1 MKIRAILPVLKCWTL
16 WYALA
21 LLGMPLLL
29 LAGEPATQ
37 PADQAQDKANAE
49 AQDKANAEAQDKANA
64 ERQAK
69 TWVGGGAGGPRD
81 GVIKLPDGREL
92 NLADLAAQGGG
103 VVMVNANA
111 GDGNKDLTVTEDGRT
126 VTIHEV
132 EGEEIVVTVTED
144 GAEPKEYRAANA
156 EELEKNHPEAF
167 ELYQKYAGDML
178 MHLPAMGAMAGG
190 GGAMIGQ
197 QFRVAIGGP
206 GMHHGPLGAMGG
218 GKVEALGA
226 VCSPVFDDFVRT
238 QLGDGVMV
246 FKVGKDS
253 VGQRIGLE
261 RHDLIKSVNGDEVTY
276 VEDLLSALVNAG
288 DKLTIEVVRKGK
300 PVTLQEK

>member
-1 MKIRAILPVLKCWTL
+1 MKVKRILPLLKNWTI
-16 WYALA
+16 WYALV

-29 LAGEPATQ
+29 LANEPATQ
-37 PADQAQDKANAE
+37 PADQKESKQ
-49 AQDKANAEAQDKANA
+49 QA
-64 ERQAK
+64 ERKAS
-69 TWVGGGAGGPRD
+69 TWVGTGGAGGPMD

-92 NLADLAAQGGG
+92 KLADLAAQGGNM
-103 VVMVNANA
+103 VMVNANN
-111 GDGNKDLTVTEDGRT
+111 GDGNKDMTITEDGR
-126 VTIHEV
+126 VITIHEV
-132 EGEEIVVTVTED
+132 EDEEIVVTVTED

-167 ELYQKYAGDML
+167 ELYQRYAGDML
-178 MHLPAMGAMAGG
+178 MQLPMAGAMAGG
-190 GGAMIGQ
+190 GGGAMVGQ
-197 QFRVAIGGP
+197 HFRVAVGGP
-206 GMHHGPLGAMGG
+206 GMHGGPLGALGG

-246 FKVGKDS
+246 HKVSKDS

-261 RHDLIKSVNGDEVTY
+261 RHDLIKSVNANEVTN
-276 VEDLLSALVNAG
+276 VEDLQTALENAG

-300 PVTLQEK
+300 PLTLQEK

>member
-1 MKIRAILPVLKCWTL
+1 MKAKRILPLLKNWTI
-16 WYALA
+16 WYALV

-29 LAGEPATQ
+29 LAAEPATQ
-37 PADQAQDKANAE
+37 PTE
-49 AQDKANAEAQDKANA
+49 PG
-64 ERQAK
+64 QAK
-69 TWVGGGAGGPRD
+69 RRAAVAGMRD
-81 GVIKLPDGREL
+81 GVIKLPDGREI
-92 NLADLAAQGGG
+92 NIQDLAAQGGNM
-103 VVMVNANA
+103 VMVNANN
-111 GDGNKDLTVTEDGRT
+111 GDGNKDLTITEDGRV

-167 ELYQKYAGDML
+167 ELYQRYGQDM
-178 MHLPAMGAMAGG
+178 MFQLPAAGAMAGG
-190 GGAMIGQ
+190 GGAMVGQ
-197 QFRVAIGGP
+197 QFRVAVGGP

-226 VCSPVFDDFVRT
+226 VCAPVFDDFVRT

-246 FKVGKDS
+246 FKVSKDS

-261 RHDLIKSVNGDEVTY
+261 RHDLIKSVNGNEVTN
-276 VEDLLSALVNAG
+276 VEDLQTALENAG